1 MHFIDLIIIGFY
13 FILIIYALYKSFGT
27 SDGINSFALG
37 RREFSTYALTSTI
50 SATWVSGS
58 GFFIDISDTYKKGW
72 YYLLPALCM
81 GILLML
87 VAYVFVPRMKEFLGK
102 TSVASAMG
110 EIYGNKVRVLVGI
123 CGVIACL
130 GPIAIQFKAVGYI
143 GEYFFKLENY
153 YFAIPIGILVT
164 IYSLF
169 GGIKAVVDT
178 DIIQKNAFFIAVPI
192 LFITCL
198 YSFSQVDIIRHENV
212 DYSKFNLLHVLTTPN
227 VQFWEMVVLAIY
239 FTIPGFNP
247 PAFQRIAMGA
257 NIIQVRKSWRGA
269 AIHLTI
275 FTLLV
280 SLIGWMLFLQKPTL
294 VNNEMIGY
302 LIDNFLFTGLKGI
315 LIVGI
320 LAMTMSTA
328 DSFLNI
334 GSVLMAND
342 IFGFN
347 RRSIDILL
355 YARLYTVIIGVF
367 SIWLAT
373 SKQSL
378 LPIILM
384 TASFYIPV
392 VSVPLIFTIF
402 GYRSSGRCVLTSMIA
417 SILVVSS
424 LHLLK
429 IYEIYVLNPLIPG
442 MITNAIVLVLSHCL
456 LEKRKMYTGINDD
469 GYFENYK
476 YVNSNKLFRFQDWL
490 SSVFFPNR
498 GRQMKGVFLI
508 TTLQAEL
515 KGLSEGKIDDQKII
529 KKYELDKESYF
540 KSLEYL
546 KNMKYIK
553 KEGNYIKL
561 YITDRNYF

>member
-1 MHFIDLIIIGFY
+1 MTYIDLTIIAVY
-13 FILIIYALYKSFGT
+13 FILIVYGGIKSWDK
-27 SDGINSFALG
+27 SDGINSFAIG
-37 RREFSTYALTSTI
+37 KREFSTYALTSTI

-58 GFFIDISDTYKKGW
+58 GFFIDISNTYREGW
-72 YYLLPALCM
+72 YFLLPVLCM

-87 VAYVFVPRMKEFLGK
+87 VAYMFAPRMKEFLGK

-110 EIYGNKVRVLVGI
+110 EIYGNKVRTLVGI
-123 CGVIACL
+123 CGLIACI

-143 GEYFFKLENY
+143 GEYFFNKNPL
-153 YFAIPIGILVT
+153 YFVIPIGVIVT
-164 IYSLF
+164 IYSLL
-169 GGIKAVVDT
+169 GGIRAVVDT
-178 DIIQKNAFFIAVPI
+178 DIIQKNAFFIAIPI

-198 YSFSQVDIIRHENV
+198 YSFTQVDVIKHANV
-212 DYSKFNLLHVLTTPN
+212 DYSKFNLLHVLTTIDDK
-227 VQFWEMVVLAIY
+227 FWGMVVLAIY

-247 PAFQRIAMGA
+247 PAFQRISMGA
-257 NIIQVRKSWRGA
+257 NIIQVRKSWSRA

-275 FTLLV
+275 FTLSI
-280 SLIGWMLFLQKPTL
+280 SLIGWILFLQNPNLK
-294 VNNEMIGY
+294 NNEMIGY
-302 LIDNFLFTGLKGI
+302 LIDNFLFTGLKGV

-320 LAMTMSTA
+320 LAMLMSTA

-355 YARLYTVIIGVF
+355 YARLYTVIIGGV

-373 SKQSL
+373 SKQNL

-429 IYEIYVLNPLIPG
+429 LYDIYVLNPLIPG
-442 MITNAIVLVLSHCL
+442 MITNAVVLVLSHCL

-476 YVNSNKLFRFQDWL
+476 WVNSNKLYRFKHWFF
-490 SSVFFPNR
+490 SVFFPSR
-498 GRQMKGVFLI
+498 GNQRQGWYAITFL
-508 TTLQAEL
+508 QEEL
-515 KGLSEGKIDDQKII
+515 KGSLEGEINFKNFF
-529 KKYELDKESYF
+529 KKHNFDKQGFF

-546 KNMKYIK
+546 EKIRYIK
-553 KEGNYIKL
+553 RNGNHIKIF
-561 YITDRNYF
+561 ITDRNYF

>member
-1 MHFIDLIIIGFY
+1 MNYIDLTIIGVY
-13 FILIIYALYKSFGT
+13 FILIIYASIKSWDK
-27 SDGINSFALG
+27 SDGINSFAIG
-37 RREFSTYALTSTI
+37 KREFSTYALTSTI
-50 SATWVSGS
+50 SATWISGS

-87 VAYVFVPRMKEFLGK
+87 IAYVFVPRMKEFLGK

-110 EIYGNKVRVLVGI
+110 EIYGNKVQVLVGI

-143 GEYFFKLENY
+143 GEYFFQKENY
-153 YFAIPIGILVT
+153 YFAIPIGIIVT
-164 IYSLF
+164 IYSLL
-169 GGIKAVVDT
+169 GGIRAVVDT

-192 LFITCL
+192 LFTTCL
-198 YSFSQVDIIRHENV
+198 YSFSQVDIIKHENV

-247 PAFQRIAMGA
+247 PVFQRISMGL
-257 NIIQVRKSWRGA
+257 NIIQVQKSWSTA

-275 FTLLV
+275 FILLV

-294 VNNEMIGY
+294 ANNEMVGY

-355 YARLYTVIIGVF
+355 YARLYTVIIGGL
-367 SIWLAT
+367 SICLAI
-373 SKQSL
+373 SKQNL
-378 LPIILM
+378 LPIVLM
-384 TASFYIPV
+384 TASFYIPT
-392 VSVPLIFTIF
+392 VSIPLIFTIL

-429 IYEIYVLNPLIPG
+429 LYDIYVLNPLIPG
-442 MITNAIVLVLSHCL
+442 MITNAVVLVLSHFL
-456 LEKRKMYTGINDD
+456 LEKRKMYTGINDE

-476 YVNSNKLFRFQDWL
+476 YVNSNKLFRFKNWL
-490 SSVFFPNR
+490 NSVFFPSRVN
-498 GRQMKGVFLI
+498 QLSGVFLI
-508 TTLQAEL
+508 HQLQKEL
-515 KGLSEGKIDDQKII
+515 GNKSEGEINDEKII
-529 KKYELDKESYF
+529 KKYEFDKKSYF

-546 KNMKYIK
+546 KKMRYIK
-553 KEGNYIKL
+553 REGNYIKI
-561 YITDRNYF
+561 YATDRNYF